1 MRNPGFPERGELVV
15 CEISKINPNSAFA
28 NLLEYDRSGM
38 IHVSEVA
45 KRWVRNIREFVKQNQ
60 LVVCK
65 VIRVDDSYI
74 SLSIK
79 RVNKNQADR
88 RLQEYKREKN
98 AEKFLEIVGKQ
109 LGLDLDKTYDAVGNQ
124 LLEQFGS
131 MHRTFEIALKNPE
144 LLTEKGIDKKW
155 AAALIDIA
163 KKNFVQKTYEV
174 KAELTLTCHA
184 PGGIDMIKGTLQT
197 VAGKGLQVRY
207 ISAPKYNVV
216 GRGENI
222 REVKELVEGACEE
235 AVRSIEGAG
244 GEGSFTLAG
253 KNEQ

>member
-1 MRNPGFPERGELVV
+1 MRKPGYPERGELVV

-28 NLLEYDRSGM
+28 RLLEYDRSGM

-65 VIRVDDSYI
+65 VTRVDDNYM

-88 RLQEYKREKN
+88 RLQEFKREKN

-109 LGLDLDKTYDAVGNQ
+109 LKLNLNETYDAVGRQ
-124 LLEQFGS
+124 LLEEFGS
-131 MHRTFEIALKNPE
+131 LHRTFEIALKNPD
-144 LLTEKGIDKKW
+144 LLTEKGIEKKW
-155 AAALIDIA
+155 ADAIIDTA

-174 KAELTLTCHA
+174 KAELTLICYA
-184 PGGIDMIKGTLQT
+184 SGGIDMIKGTLDK
-197 VAGKGLQVRY
+197 VAGKGLEVRY

-216 GRGENI
+216 GKGDNI
-222 REVKELVEGACEE
+222 RTVKEQVEEACEE
-235 AVRSIEGAG
+235 AVGSVESAG
-244 GEGSFTLAG
+244 GEGGFSLSG
-253 KNEQ
+253 KNE

>member
-1 MRNPGFPERGELVV
+1 MRKPGYPERGELVV

-28 NLLEYDRSGM
+28 RLLEYDRSGM

-65 VIRVDDSYI
+65 VTRVDENYI

-98 AEKFLEIVGKQ
+98 AEKFLEIVGQQFK
-109 LGLDLDKTYDAVGNQ
+109 LNLDETYDEVGRQ
-124 LLEQFGS
+124 LLEEFGS
-131 MHRTFEIALKNPE
+131 LHRTFETALKNPD

-155 AAALIDIA
+155 ADAIIDTA

-174 KAELTLTCHA
+174 KADLKLVCYA
-184 PGGIDMIKGTLQT
+184 PGGVGVIKGTLAQ
-197 VAGKGLQVRY
+197 VADKGLQVRY

-216 GRGENI
+216 GKGDNI
-222 REVKELVEGACEE
+222 RTVKELVEGACEE
-235 AVRSIEGAG
+235 AVSSIEDAG
-244 GEGSFTLAG
+244 GEGSFSVAG
-253 KNEQ
+253 KNE